1 MCDSQGMELRQLE
14 CFVAVAEESN
24 FTRAAARLHVVQ
36 SAVSATIAALERDLH
51 TQLLQRSSRKVQLT
65 EAGSALL
72 PKARATLAAAREA
85 RDAVD
90 DITGGIRGVLRVGTL
105 TSLGLIDLP
114 ALLGQF
120 HREHPA
126 VTVNVVTAA
135 SHGGSVGLT
144 EAVAEGRLDIAFV
157 SIPGRSPVGV
167 RLTHL
172 AIVSLYLVVPVGHAL
187 AGRREVTLSD
197 LAGESFIDFPTSYGN
212 RAVTDRAFAAAGL
225 QRHVAIEINNV
236 KTGPDF
242 IRHGLG
248 VALLP
253 PEIFAAEPHDD
264 LVTVPISGADLQWPI
279 SLATPSG
286 RSPSA
291 AARAFEQ
298 IVVQQLPGTEPAS
311 DQT

>member
-1 MCDSQGMELRQLE
+1 MELRQLE

-51 TQLLQRSSRKVQLT
+51 AQLLQRSSRRVLLT

-72 PKARATLAAAREA
+72 PKARATLAAARAA

-90 DITGGIRGVLRVGTL
+90 DFTGGIRGVLRVGTL

-114 ALLGQF
+114 AMLGQF
-120 HREHPA
+120 HRDHPA
-126 VTVNVVTAA
+126 VTVSVVTAA
-135 SHGGSVGLT
+135 PNGGSIGLA
-144 EAVAEGRLDIAFV
+144 EAVAEGRLDLAFV
-157 SIPGRSPVGV
+157 SLPGRSPSGV
-167 RLTHL
+167 RLADLTVADL
-172 AIVSLYLVVPVGHAL
+172 CLVVPVGHAL
-187 AGRREVTLSD
+187 ADRSEVTLFD

-212 RAVTDRAFAAAGL
+212 RAVTDRAFAAAGI
-225 QRHVAIEINNV
+225 QRHVAIEINNIR
-236 KTGPDF
+236 TGPDF

-253 PEIFAAEPHDD
+253 REIFKSDSHDD
-264 LVTVPISGADLQWPI
+264 LVTVPITGADLKWPV
-279 SLATPSG
+279 SLAAPLG

-291 AARAFEQ
+291 AARVFEQ
-298 IVVQQLPGTEPAS
+298 IVDQHLAGTERAGEP
-311 DQT
+311 